1 VVRHRKGRL
10 IKMLYLSAED
20 NTLAPCVAEVH
31 MQETE
36 DLTIILPEGDEIYV
50 SGNGQVF
57 DNQGRELKI
66 S

>member
-1 VVRHRKGRL
+1 
-10 IKMLYLSAED
+10 MLYLSAED
-20 NTLAPCVAEVH
+20 NTLAPGVVEVH